1 MEVTLLNNILSEIN
15 TDTLAISL
23 VLIILFTLLTAALA
37 VAAVF
42 VIGKY
47 HTVSDEN
54 TLTVGKL
61 KTVYMLA
68 IVLVVGLAVR
78 LLLTFTVNG
87 YGYSYQTVYDIANN
101 VMKVNSGFNGYTTG
115 FIGVAPIMGYLYALF
130 GGFGV
135 TAGVGADDIAMQFFV
150 KFPYLLADIA
160 MLFIVYFIARKY
172 VNRYVALTLAGLYY
186 LSPLSFVMSSMWG
199 SEYAVLVPALV
210 LTFYFLLTKNIFGAT
225 VGMSLSC
232 LLNADA
238 VILAPIVGVYV
249 VYAFVKSIIK
259 IVKTKPSFDM
269 IFKDSSLYNVI
280 YVPLCVLLGVALMY
294 LLALPA
300 YFADGVIGFGA
311 VMEQLLIKPF
321 LYSSGEGALYF
332 FSENALSVYTIFMQN
347 YSVLGSKFPTVAFAG
362 IFALLVAVV
371 TAVIFIMRRN
381 RANLLLL
388 ASYLA
393 FTVSVY
399 FMGAGEWTIVPSL
412 ALMLIGF
419 AVVKDKRLLKV
430 FTVMSVFVVLNAM
443 LVMLGGDQ
451 IGTTLV
457 PDYFS
462 LATNAGLNVFS
473 ILLSVLTVLVHIYF
487 TVVALDITLT
497 KNRKVFLTDTSSS
510 FGEIIRHTVRG

>member
-1 MEVTLLNNILSEIN
+1 MHNNILSEIN
-15 TDTLAISL
+15 TDMLAISL

-42 VIGKY
+42 IIGKY
-47 HTVSDEN
+47 HTVADED
-54 TLTVGKL
+54 TVKVGKL

-68 IVLVVGLAVR
+68 VVCVVGLAVR
-78 LLLTFTVNG
+78 LLMTFTING
-87 YGYSYQTVYDIANN
+87 YGYSYQTVYDIAHN
-101 VMKVNSGFNGYTTG
+101 VMKVNGGFDGYTSG
-115 FIGVAPIMGYLYALF
+115 FIGVAPVMGYLYALF
-130 GGFGV
+130 GGWGI
-135 TAGVGADDIAMQFFV
+135 TAGLGSDDIAMQLFV
-150 KFPYLLADIA
+150 KFPYILADVA

-199 SEYAVLVPALV
+199 SEYAVLAPALV
-210 LTFYFLLTKNIFGAT
+210 LTFYFLLTKNIFGMT

-232 LLNADA
+232 LINADA
-238 VILAPIVGVYV
+238 VVLAPIVGVYV

-259 IVKTKPSFDM
+259 IVRTKPAFDM
-269 IFKDSSLYNVI
+269 IFRDSSLYNVI

-300 YFADGVIGFGA
+300 YFADGVIGFGS

-321 LYSSGEGALYF
+321 MYSSGEGALYY

-347 YSVLGSKFPTVAFAG
+347 YSVLGTNFPTVAFAG
-362 IFALLVAVV
+362 IFTAIVAIVS
-371 TAVIFIMRRN
+371 AVIFVMRRN

-399 FMGAGEWTIVPSL
+399 FMGAGEWTLVPSL

-430 FTVMSVFVVLNAM
+430 FTVMSTFVILNSM
-443 LVMLGGDQ
+443 LVMFGGDQ
-451 IGTTLV
+451 IGTALV
-457 PDYFS
+457 PEYFS

-473 ILLSVLTVLVHIYF
+473 ILLSVLTVLMHVYY
-487 TVVALDITLT
+487 TVVVLDITLT
-497 KNRKVFLTDTSSS
+497 KNRKVFLTDKTSS
-510 FGEIIRHTVRG
+510 FGEILRHTVRG